1 MAIVTLSTTLKNT
14 MLTAVRDALDSG
26 SGAGVIKF
34 YTGTKPANPSIAI
47 STQTLLGTLTLSDPC
62 GSVASGM
69 LTFATITNDASAD
82 ASGTATWVRFESSD
96 GAPHIDM
103 DVSTTGGSGAVQMNT
118 TSIVATGPISISA
131 AALSL

>member
-62 GSVASGM
+62 GSVASGT
-69 LTFATITNDASAD
+69 LTFAAITNDASAD
-82 ASGTATWVRFESSD
+82 ASGTATWVRCESSD

-103 DVSTTGGSGAVQMNT
+103 DVTTTGGGGAVQMNT